1 MKKLLALC
9 LALIICLCAF
19 SACDDVSGAGEAEES
34 MILSDE
40 DDTTGGDDTT
50 DGEEDDSGNESEDDE
65 TEGPGAVHPLD
76 GKKIIFIGNSHNYYG
91 KAVLDKGTKVLTQEE
106 RSNDRGYFYQLC
118 RSNGAEVSVTNWTFG
133 SHGFTDLFVKC
144 GVDSSCKG
152 KDHLSYLTDRS
163 FDYVVMQYGTKSEE
177 GFLENCRMVM
187 DVFKAANENVKFI
200 FHVQR
205 RAHELDYLWLSE
217 VKELENM
224 GVTIVDWGGLVD
236 GLIRGDITVPGAE
249 QTYDQ
254 NSFIV
259 RKSADD
265 GYSVRR
271 GNQIIYFRDA
281 ESVHYFLSYIGAKKE
296 AFEVINAKMLREKNN
311 EVNRK
316 QNFDMANLT
325 KTVNTAGIYVDA
337 IRALMESGDFEKL
350 PLELRTTAQNRVD
363 NDTLTLQELADMEE
377 PPISKSQV
385 SKRLQKI
392 YHFYEENK
400 QTEAKL

>member
-265 GYSVRR
+265 GYHPNMLTGYITTLS
-271 GNQIIYFRDA
+271 IYCA
-281 ESVHYFLSYIGAKKE
+281 ITGESAVGQDYSFCGDTRISTEFNFMNFIYKYYTYKE
-296 AFEVINAKMLREKNN
+296 ATT
-311 EVNRK
+311 
-316 QNFDMANLT
+316 NFD
-325 KTVNTAGIYVDA
+325 A
-337 IRALMESGDFEKL
+337 IFQSE
-350 PLELRTTAQNRVD
+350 
-363 NDTLTLQELADMEE
+363 ADMRGIQQLIDAYLAE
-377 PPISKSQV
+377 KSY
-385 SKRLQKI
+385 RN
-392 YHFYEENK
+392 Y
-400 QTEAKL
+400 